1 MSNLPR
7 TTLLLLS
14 CALLATA
21 SREVVGD
28 VEYYSARQLRE
39 ILDFPIT
46 YSRYMPPWLTANY
59 DQEYSQEAAGSTWT
73 DPAQA
78 AMNRPGW
85 TKYLAEYTEG
95 RVGEFSPPAL
105 RYTSDDLYAVSAW

>member
-1 MSNLPR
+1 MNTLPR
-7 TTLLLLS
+7 TTLLVLS

-28 VEYYSARQLRE
+28 VEHYSARQLRD

-46 YSRYMPPWLTANY
+46 YSRYMPPWLTENY
-59 DQEYSQEAAGSTWT
+59 DQVYAQDAASSTWT
-73 DPAQA
+73 DPAQS

-85 TKYLAEYTEG
+85 TKYLAEYTEA
-95 RVGEFSPPAL
+95 RAGEFSPPAL